1 MATRRQKWYVST
13 LCLLFAC
20 HLSAQEVEPVYNT
33 YSGRKPRHYMTI
45 SVGGGEANNFGKHI
59 NAPTDTITHL
69 GGAAANVG
77 LHYEVQRCSWIFG
90 IGVEAQYQYLRDR
103 LSPFT
108 EQEDSLRVYTVVEE
122 GWPEPFLD
130 SIAYSY
136 RYANYRES
144 GHHGSV
150 AVSVYGGKEFI
161 DAIYLLLGVKLTIP
175 IQSWYNVAARF
186 STSAR
191 YSWAIDDL
199 SSMGVFS
206 DDELHA
212 YGVFQEDGYNYHNTY
227 KDYLRVAPFFELGY
241 NIPLRAAKTKMR
253 VGVYGSY
260 GFRLGSNPGY
270 KLSDYSR
277 VDKNWGI
284 ERTIDPENLDDL
296 QRDNNGDGYI
306 GQSTNMFLRDGVVRD
321 EKGNVIERKKNLTWN
336 PLNHSDRYKSLPH
349 NLEVGVKFTV
359 LFDVTTE
366 KKICNCYFKY

>member
-20 HLSAQEVEPVYNT
+20 HLSAQEVESVYNT

-77 LHYEVQRCSWIFG
+77 LHYEVQRCLWIFG

-108 EQEDSLRVYTVVEE
+108 EMEDSLRVYTVVEE
-122 GWPEPFLD
+122 GWPDPFLD

-136 RYANYRES
+136 RYADYRES

-150 AVSVYGGKEFI
+150 AVSIYGGKEFME
-161 DAIYLLLGVKLTIP
+161 AIYLLLGVKLTIP
-175 IQSWYNVAARF
+175 IQSWYDVAARI

-199 SSMGVFS
+199 TSMGVFN
-206 DDELHA
+206 DDELQA
-212 YGVFQEDGYNYHNTY
+212 YGVFKEQEYNYHSTY
-227 KDYLRVAPFFELGY
+227 KESYLRVAPFFELGY

-260 GFRLGSNPGY
+260 GFRIGTNPGN
-270 KLSDYSR
+270 KLSDYSN
-277 VDKNWGI
+277 VNKNWGDAQTT
-284 ERTIDPENLDDL
+284 EMLD
-296 QRDNNGDGYI
+296 
-306 GQSTNMFLRDGVVRD
+306 
-321 EKGNVIERKKNLTWN
+321 KKIKWS
-336 PLNHSDRYKSLPH
+336 PLNRSNRYKSPPQ

-366 KKICNCYFKY
+366 KKICNCYFEY